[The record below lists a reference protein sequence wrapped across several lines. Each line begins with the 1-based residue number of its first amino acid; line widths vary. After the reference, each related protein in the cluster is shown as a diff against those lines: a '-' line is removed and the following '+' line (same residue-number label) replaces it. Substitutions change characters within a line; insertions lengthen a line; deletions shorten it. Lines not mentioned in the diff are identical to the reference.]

1 LGTLAQRHPAYSELK
16 ALAGLLATLSG
27 ATLGLITEGPNSA
40 GAYLAGAV
48 SHREPGGAA
57 ARSTGL
63 SARTMLDSPLK
74 AYVLFGG
81 IDPANDLGSGA
92 DAALRAAD
100 LVIAAT
106 THLPAS
112 LKDLVD
118 VVLPIGAFAEG
129 SGTYVNLEGCW
140 QSWAGAAKLP
150 GDSRPGWKVLRVLA
164 NILAVPGIEYDSAEE
179 IRDALKAVCDA
190 VPALPKG
197 AAATTDLASLADA
210 GAGHGGAAQV
220 SAVHAGAAL
229 AAAPSGRWVD
239 IPPYQVDVLVRG
251 SDALARTKDGHVTRE
266 AI

>member
-1 LGTLAQRHPAYSELK
+1 
-16 ALAGLLATLSG
+16 
-27 ATLGLITEGPNSA
+27 
-40 GAYLAGAV
+40 
-48 SHREPGGAA
+48 
-57 ARSTGL
+57 
-63 SARTMLDSPLK
+63 
-74 AYVLFGG
+74 
-81 IDPANDLGSGA
+81 
-92 DAALRAAD
+92 
-100 LVIAAT
+100 
-106 THLPAS
+106 
-112 LKDLVD
+112 
-118 VVLPIGAFAEG
+118 
-129 SGTYVNLEGCW
+129 
-140 QSWAGAAKLP
+140 
-150 GDSRPGWKVLRVLA
+150 VLRVLA